1 MKQKIYPGWW
11 IVLTCVVL
19 MGMVY
24 APMLTLPGVFTVPVT
39 GDFGISRTTFNLHIS
54 ICSLSSTVAAVV
66 GGKAFDRYS
75 PRALMALFTV
85 LTGLCF
91 LAYSFA
97 RNVYHFYVISGVF
110 GFAGRFLSFVPVSI
124 LITNW
129 FGPRLKGK
137 VMGVAMAGS
146 GIGAVILNPV
156 LSATI
161 QKYNWQTA
169 YRMLALLI
177 FVLVLPLV
185 LGTILRSP
193 ADRGLERLGEDPHPP
208 GEPLPPDALW
218 GLTTRQ
224 ALGSGLFWAMFGT
237 FALFSISCT
246 IFNNNAIPSMVDC
259 GFDAVTA
266 SAVMSVSAAGLVVGK
281 LLLGAVSDHWSAKTA
296 SSVSILCLMAGL
308 SIFWALP
315 HAATFLVAALG
326 GFLFGI
332 GNANC
337 TVCMPLIT
345 SDLMGGRHFA
355 ELFSYASVASSLGAT
370 LGPLVGSLVFD
381 RSGSYSGAWLA
392 DVLLSAFMLLTLHLC
407 YRMRRKYSGRW
418 AA

>member
-11 IVLTCVVL
+11 IVLTGVVL

-66 GGKAFDRYS
+66 GGKAFDKYS
-75 PRALMALFTV
+75 PRALMSFFAV

-91 LAYSFA
+91 GAYSFA
-97 RNVYHFYVISGVF
+97 TNVYHFYVISAVF

-124 LITNW
+124 LVTNW

-146 GIGAVILNPV
+146 GLGAVLLNPL

-161 QKYNWQTA
+161 ARYSWQAA
-169 YRMLALLI
+169 YRLLALLT
-177 FVLVLPLV
+177 FLLVLPLV
-185 LGTILRSP
+185 VGTVIRSP
-193 ADRGLERLGEDPHPP
+193 ADRGLPRLGD
-208 GEPLPPDALW
+208 EPQQGKGAQPPDQLE
-218 GLTTRQ
+218 GLRTDQ
-224 ALGSGLFWAMFGT
+224 ALRSGLFWAMFGT
-237 FALFSISCT
+237 FCLFSIACT

-259 GFDAVTA
+259 GLDAVTA
-266 SAVMSVSAAGLVVGK
+266 ATVMSISAFGIVVGK
-281 LLLGAVSDHWSAKTA
+281 LLLGAISDRWNAKTA
-296 SSVSILCLMAGL
+296 ASVSILCLMAGL
-308 SIFWALP
+308 GLFLLLP
-315 HAATFLVAALG
+315 RAACFLLAAAG
-326 GFLFGI
+326 GFLFGV

-345 SDLMGGRHFA
+345 SDLMGNRAFA
-355 ELFSYASVASSLGAT
+355 QLFSYASVASSLGAT
-370 LGPLVGSLVFD
+370 VGPLVGSLVFD

-392 DVLLSAFMLLTLHLC
+392 DLALSAFVLCSLHLC
-407 YRMRRKYSGRW
+407 YRLRGR
-418 AA
+418 AGT

>member
-1 MKQKIYPGWW
+1 MKKRRYPGWW

-39 GDFGISRTTFNLHIS
+39 GAFGISRTTFNLHIS

-66 GGKAFDRYS
+66 GGKAFDKYS
-75 PRALMALFTV
+75 PKALMSLFTV
-85 LTGLCF
+85 VTGLCF

-97 RNVYHFYVISGVF
+97 RNVYHFYAISAVF

-137 VMGVAMAGS
+137 VMGVAMSGS

-156 LSATI
+156 LSAAI
-161 QKYNWQTA
+161 QRYSWRTA
-169 YRMLALLI
+169 YRLLALLI
-177 FVLVLPLV
+177 FGLVLPLV
-185 LGTILRSP
+185 VGTIHRGP
-193 ADRGLERLGEDPHPP
+193 ADQGLERLGDEPHPA
-208 GEPLPPDALW
+208 GTPLPPDALE
-218 GLTTRQ
+218 GMTTGQ
-224 ALGSGLFWAMFGT
+224 ALHSGLFWLMFAT

-246 IFNNNAIPSMVDC
+246 MFNNNAVPSMVDC

-266 SAVMSVSAAGLVVGK
+266 STVMSVSAAGLVAGK
-281 LLLGAVSDHWSAKTA
+281 LLLGAVSDRWSAKTA
-296 SSVSILCLMAGL
+296 SSLSILCLMAGL
-308 SIFWALP
+308 SLFWALP
-315 HAATFLVAALG
+315 QAAAFSTAALG
-326 GFLFGI
+326 GLLFGI

-345 SDLMGGRHFA
+345 SDLMGGRSFS
-355 ELFSYASVASSLGAT
+355 ELFSYASVASSLGAA
-370 LGPLVGSLVFD
+370 LGPLLGSLAFD
-381 RSGSYSGAWLA
+381 RSGSYSGAWLG
-392 DVLLSAFMLLTLHLC
+392 DVALSAVMLLTLQLC
-407 YRMRRKYSGRW
+407 YRMRRKYGARR
-418 AA
+418 A